1 MIDQNSRYANA
12 PEAELRLPDGT
23 TLRYIVPPI
32 LPRPDHFVA
41 ARRHRVTDSDRA
53 DILAAQAYG
62 QATAWWL
69 IANANTAAHP
79 DQITDPPG
87 VSRVIPMPDATGDA
101 SG

>member
-12 PEAELRLPDGT
+12 PETELTLADGSK
-23 TLRYIVPPI
+23 LRCIVPPI
-32 LPRPDHFVA
+32 LPRPESFQA
-41 ARRHRVTDSDRA
+41 AQQHRVTDSDRS

-79 DQITDPPG
+79 DQLTDPPG
-87 VSRVIPMPDATGDA
+87 ATRVIPMPDAGAGADA
-101 SG
+101 

>member
-12 PEAELRLPDGT
+12 PEAELTLADGST
-23 TLRYIVPPI
+23 VRYIVPPI
-32 LPRPDHFVA
+32 LPHPDSYSP
-41 ARRHRVTDSDRA
+41 ARQHRVTDSDRA
-53 DILAAQAYG
+53 DILAAKAYG

-87 VSRVIPMPDATGDA
+87 VSRVIPMPDGGDN
-101 SG
+101 S